1 MQVVESGGFVQR
13 KIAIWMRVSPSVGR
27 ALRGTVLALF
37 TLVLFLSSY
46 REGRAQASAGIVG
59 TVTDASGAVIP
70 GVNVSITS
78 NDTTVTQHVMTSGSG
93 TYALSGLTPGRY
105 TVTAESTG
113 FKKEVQEQVLI
124 EIGTQATINFV
135 LSAGNTSESVE
146 VTASSVALNTTQ
158 PQLGTTIEPELINVL
173 PNEVA
178 GRGRQIDQFQ
188 YLAPGVQG
196 GAFVHEVS
204 GGVNF
209 QQEVVI
215 NGVPMPQSE
224 TEGMTTYINPPWEL
238 IHEFR
243 IERSTFSAQYG
254 LGQGAVNYQTAT
266 GTNTFHGDAFEIN
279 RNSSLDSKGFFNSR
293 VPTDHENNYGFTV
306 GGPVRIPKLY
316 NGRDRTFFHFSYEW
330 FKQNATV
337 IGGNDTVPTEQERSG
352 DFSDFVDG
360 TTGALIPIYDPLT
373 GQQFNYNGT
382 PNVIP
387 PGRLSANSKALLQYL
402 PEPNRTGLNLG
413 GLDQNRSYDPY
424 PNPTNNSNWGYT
436 VDHNLTN
443 SQSLHFTEWRNKL
456 NTNQVFVLG
465 PLVAP
470 PNPLNAVATELQ
482 LGTGFILNYNNLIT
496 PHLVVTAGVGWM
508 GEINNEVP
516 TTTVKLTSVADGVVL
531 PQITFDGQHGPT
543 QWGTS
548 GSLQDSINRK
558 LAIDF
563 VNNWLWTKG
572 RQTFNIGFEGRRL
585 FQDALQAGSGGGHIS
600 FSHNETSTPPLANG
614 SNGPNF
620 SNEGSSFASFMLG
633 LPDNAN
639 RTFSDEAKLRNFD
652 FSPYIQDDIKLNP
665 RLTVNVG
672 LRWDIMV
679 PFTAVGNDIAFLNP
693 TEANPHAN
701 GLRGSATQ
709 LGTCTSCAGWDRA
722 DIHWGHVGPRIGFA
736 YMLNSKTVLQSGFSL
751 AFLNGGAYAFGDS
764 LVADDYTGLLAG
776 TYTLSSSGTNVSN
789 YGSWDTN
796 QLPAPPASP
805 IGPTSGI
812 ANTIYGLSRND
823 GYAPYT
829 QQWNINVQR
838 QLPYDTFLTLA
849 YVGNREIH
857 IFSNLN
863 HPNQY
868 PDSALQYGSKL
879 NDSFMTGTA
888 QADGFALPYPNFVA
902 DFGANATV
910 YQSLKPFPQYA
921 NVVNSFEGSGTVFYN
936 GLQAEVE
943 KRYTNGLAFL
953 YSLTLARTESN
964 NDFGNASGFAAS
976 AMDKYRQA
984 QEYGV
989 ASSDQKYNTK
999 LSGTYE
1005 LPVGRGKLL
1014 LNRKGIANEIL
1025 GGWQVGG
1032 ILDYEGAGPYSVGQ
1046 TGYNF
1051 QPNGFN
1057 RPNRVSS
1064 VKLKSNSYG
1073 LVKSHLL
1080 NPSTP
1085 APLMFNPA
1093 AFAYTGS
1100 DYVLGDAAREYSSL
1114 RGTPYRNENLTARK
1128 SFPIGERV
1136 KATFQVDFYNA
1147 FNRALIGSG
1156 PDTNVQ
1162 DTAFGRANSG
1172 GQSNTN
1178 RQGQGMLKL
1187 EF

>member
-1 MQVVESGGFVQR
+1 VQQAIDFR
-13 KIAIWMRVSPSVGR
+13 KRVSPSLKGLLQG
-27 ALRGTVLALF
+27 AAFSLLTLA
-37 TLVLFLSSY
+37 VFLISAHPLQ
-46 REGRAQASAGIVG
+46 AQASAGIVG
-59 TVTDASGAVIP
+59 TVTDISGGVIP
-70 GVNVSITS
+70 DAKVSISS
-78 NDTTVTQHVMTSGSG
+78 NDTSVTQQVTTSGAG

-105 TVTAESTG
+105 TVTVESPG
-113 FKKEVQEQVLI
+113 FKKAIQEKVLI
-124 EIGTQATINFV
+124 EVGTQATIN
-135 LSAGNTSESVE
+135 LSLSPGAASETVQ
-146 VTASSVALNTTQ
+146 VIASSVALNTTQ

-173 PNEVA
+173 PNEVS

-196 GAFVHEVS
+196 AAFVHEVS

-243 IERSTFSAQYG
+243 VERSTFSAQYG

-266 GTNTFHGDAFEIN
+266 GTNRFHGDVFEIN

-337 IGGNDTVPTEQERSG
+337 TGGNDTVPTAQERTG
-352 DFSDFVDG
+352 DFTDFVDG
-360 TTGALIPIYDPLT
+360 TTGALIPIFDPTT
-373 GQQFNYNGT
+373 GQQFSYNGT
-382 PNVIP
+382 LNVIP
-387 PGRLSANSKALLQYL
+387 PSRISANSQALLQYL
-402 PEPNRTGLNLG
+402 PAPNRTGLNLG

-424 PNPTNNSNWGYT
+424 ANPTLNSNWGFT
-436 VDHNLTN
+436 VDHNLT
-443 SQSLHFTEWRNKL
+443 SAQSLHFTEWRNRL
-456 NTNQVFVLG
+456 TTNQVFVLG

-516 TTTVKLTSVADGVVL
+516 TTNVSLSSVASGVVL

-543 QWGTS
+543 QWGSS

-558 LAIDF
+558 LGIDF

-572 RQTFNIGFEGRRL
+572 RETFNIGFEGRRL

-600 FSHNETSTPPLANG
+600 FSHDETSTSPLANG

-620 SNEGSSFASFMLG
+620 SVDGSSFASFLLG

-652 FSPYIQDDIKLNP
+652 FSPYIQDDVKLNP

-672 LRWDIMV
+672 MRWDIMV
-679 PFTAVGNDIAFLNP
+679 PFTAVGDDIAFLNP
-693 TEANPHAN
+693 AEANSHTN
-701 GLRGSATQ
+701 GLPGTATQ
-709 LGTCTSCAGWDRA
+709 LGHCTTCVGWDRA
-722 DIHWGHVGPRIGFA
+722 DIHWGHVGPRVGFA
-736 YMLNSKTVLQSGFSL
+736 YMVNSKTVLQSGFSL
-751 AFLNGGAYAFGDS
+751 AFLNGGAYSFGDS

-812 ANTIYGLSRND
+812 GNTIYGLSRND

-829 QQWNINVQR
+829 QQWNVNVQR
-838 QLPYDTFLTLA
+838 QLPYDMFLTLA

-879 NDSFMTGTA
+879 NDSFLTGTA

-921 NVVNSFEGSGTVFYN
+921 NVSNSFEGSGTVFYN
-936 GLQAEVE
+936 GLQAELE

-953 YSLTLARTESN
+953 YSLTVARTESN
-964 NDFGNASGFAAS
+964 NDFGNQSGFGAD
-976 AMDKYRQA
+976 AMDKYRQS

-1005 LPVGRGKLL
+1005 LPVGSGKLL
-1014 LNRKGIANEIL
+1014 LNKKGIANEIL
-1025 GGWQVGG
+1025 GGWQIGG
-1032 ILDYEGAGPYSVGQ
+1032 IIDYEGAGPYSVSQ
-1046 TGYNF
+1046 PGYSF

-1064 VKLKSNSYG
+1064 VHLSTYSYG
-1073 LVKSHLL
+1073 NVKAHFL

-1093 AFAYTGS
+1093 AFTDTGS
-1100 DYVLGDAAREYSSL
+1100 DYVLGNAAREYSSL
-1114 RGTPYRNENLTARK
+1114 RGNPYRNENLTARK
-1128 SFPIGERV
+1128 SFPIGEWV
-1136 KATFQVDFYNA
+1136 KATLQVDFYNA
-1147 FNRALIGSG
+1147 FNRALLGAS
-1156 PDTNVQ
+1156 PDTNIR
-1162 DTAFGRANSG
+1162 DTSFGRVTGG
-1172 GQSNTN
+1172 GQSNSN
-1178 RQGQGMLKL
+1178 RQGQGMLKI